1 MRVTL
6 STLTTDIRI
15 FKLRVMVPRSSLSAA
30 SEWAIH
36 ACLLLAFLPEGARLP
51 AAKIAEFHE
60 LPAAY
65 LAKHLQ
71 DLVRAGIVESTA
83 GRRGG
88 FRLARPPSRISVL
101 DIVDAV
107 SDKPLFECTEIR
119 QQGPCAGTPDDHIR
133 PCGIAVVMA
142 RAERAWRSE
151 LRRASLEE
159 VVASMRHA
167 GSTTTR
173 AAARQWLQVAVR

>member
-1 MRVTL
+1 MRVTTV
-6 STLTTDIRI
+6 TLTTNIRI
-15 FKLRVMVPRSSLSAA
+15 NKLWVVIPRSSLSAA
-30 SEWAIH
+30 AEWAIH
-36 ACLLLAFLPEGARLP
+36 ACLLLAFLPDGARLP
-51 AAKIAEFHE
+51 AAKIAEFHD

-71 DLVRAGIVESTA
+71 DLVHAGIVDSTA

-88 FRLARPPSRISVL
+88 FRLARPPSRITVL

-133 PCGIAVVMA
+133 PCGIAVVMG
-142 RAERAWRSE
+142 RAERAWRAE

-173 AAARQWLQVAVR
+173 TAARRWLEVTAR